1 MTQENE
7 PEIIAPEPTVMPDAS
22 PGFWLAE
29 RVCYHV
35 LELKGDDVVV
45 LDLRGLS
52 DVCDF
57 FVLASGQADVQVKA
71 IAKAV
76 RNGLVAV
83 DQSCA
88 GSEGEA
94 EGRWILLD
102 YVDVVVHVLKP
113 EVREYYQLE
122 RLWADA
128 GALAIDL
135 EHLRSDD
142 FASRHPD
149 LVVSGQSGPSAT
161 TE

>member
-7 PEIIAPEPTVMPDAS
+7 PEISDPEPTVMPDSS

-29 RVCYHV
+29 RACYHI

-83 DQSCA
+83 DQSCV
-88 GSEGEA
+88 GSEGEG

-122 RLWADA
+122 RLWSDA
-128 GALAIDL
+128 GALVIDL
-135 EHLRSDD
+135 EHLLSED
-142 FASRHPD
+142 FAGRHPD
-149 LVVSGQSGPSAT
+149 LVASGQSGPPTT